1 MAIVAM
7 NSSRTFQT
15 VTLTLLVVGI
25 LALALSG
32 YLAPLSR
39 VAFAPFVTAQTWLA
53 IRYQAITSFMNTP
66 RDVAE
71 LMQRNS
77 QLEAEVSRLQA
88 QIIELEQQNAQLP
101 VLSALLDFNRTHPDN
116 QYITASVIGRD
127 YSPFLHYLIINRGS
141 DDGLRRGMPVVSE
154 KGLVGR
160 VAAVTPQAA
169 RIQLITDAGSS
180 INIRLKDSGAEAV
193 LSGSLTGELSIDSIP
208 QDSAVKTNEIVL
220 TSGLGGDYPPNILIG
235 QITSVQQRPVDLFQT
250 ATVQP
255 VVDFAQL
262 DIVLVIVNFRPMD
275 ISPLI
280 PTPSAP

>member
-1 MAIVAM
+1 M

-15 VTLTLLVVGI
+15 VTLTLLVAGI

-39 VAFAPFVTAQTWLA
+39 IAFAPFVTAQTWLA
-53 IRYQAITSFMNTP
+53 TRYQAITSFMNTP

-255 VVDFAQL
+255 VVDFSQL

>member
-1 MAIVAM
+1 M

-15 VTLTLLVVGI
+15 VTLTLFVVGV

-39 VAFAPFVTAQTWLA
+39 AAMAPFVTAQTWLA
-53 IRYQAITSFMNTP
+53 TRYQAITSFMNTP
-66 RDVAE
+66 RDVTE

-88 QIIELEQQNAQLP
+88 QIIELEQQNEQLP

-154 KGLVGR
+154 QGLVGR
-160 VAAVTPQAA
+160 IAAVTPQAA
-169 RIQLITDAGSS
+169 RVQLITDAGSS

-193 LSGSLTGELSIDSIP
+193 LSGSLTGELGIDSIP
-208 QDSAVKTNEIVL
+208 QDSPVKTNELVL
-220 TSGLGGDYPPNILIG
+220 TSGLGGDYPPNLLIG
-235 QITSVQQRPVDLFQT
+235 QITSVRQRPVDLFQT
-250 ATVQP
+250 ASVQP
-255 VVDFAQL
+255 VVDFAKL
-262 DIVLVIVNFRPMD
+262 DIVLVIVNFRPVN